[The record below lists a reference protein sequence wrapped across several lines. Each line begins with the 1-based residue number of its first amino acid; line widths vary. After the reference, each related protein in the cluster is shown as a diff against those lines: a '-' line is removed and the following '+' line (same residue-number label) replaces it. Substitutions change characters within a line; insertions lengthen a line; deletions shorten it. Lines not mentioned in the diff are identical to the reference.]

1 MIFYNLHVH
10 SKIKASFNIFPG
22 LVPTTGNIQHSTKN
36 LVLFLQYLL
45 YGLNIYSA
53 KSESNSMLC
62 LGSIGISLT
71 PTQKMQMEKSSILD
85 GVKGKWRFPYTPL
98 IN

>member
-1 MIFYNLHVH
+1 ML
-10 SKIKASFNIFPG
+10 KILQLFHYDF
-22 LVPTTGNIQHSTKN
+22 LQLTCTLKN
-36 LVLFLQYLL
+36 KGFILSSIRQKILVLFLQYLL
-45 YGLNIYSA
+45 YGLNILYSA

-71 PTQKMQMEKSSILD
+71 HTQKMQMEKSSILD